1 MYFFFSSRRRHT
13 RCALVTGVQTCAL
26 PIYQYGISPGQ
37 TSPASLAYSGCPA
50 SMSILRRLFSNDDP
64 RDALRPLYSAIVARG
79 REPHWYAQGGVAD
92 TLDGRFDMITAILCL
107 VLLRLEGAPET
118 KQQSVWLTELFVDD
132 MDGQIGRAHV

>member
-50 SMSILRRLFSNDDP
+50 FMSILRRLFSNDDP
-64 RDALRPLYSAIVARG
+64 RAALRPLSSATVARG
-79 REPHWYAQGGVAD
+79 REPHWYAQRGVA
-92 TLDGRFDMITAILCL
+92 TRLDGRFDIIPAILCL
-107 VLLRLEGAPET
+107 LRLRLGGEPGSNT
-118 KQQSVWLTELFVDD
+118 KSVYTSARCVNNK
-132 MDGQIGRAHV
+132 H

>member
-64 RDALRPLYSAIVARG
+64 RDALRPLYSAIVDRG

-92 TLDGRFDMITAILCL
+92 TLDGRVDILTALL
-107 VLLRLEGAPET
+107 VSMPLWLQGGTR
-118 KQQSVWLTELFVDD
+118 KIQQIRISAVVGTIVSVGENLGV
-132 MDGQIGRAHV
+132 